1 MKKIQ
6 WKGGALLAP
15 IPPAMVTCGTEE
27 EKNVLTIAWTGI
39 INTIPP
45 KTYISVR
52 PSRHSYRL
60 IKENG
65 EFVINLT
72 TSSMIRAADFCGVR
86 SGKDLDKFEA
96 CGLETEPGFTVKA
109 PVLSQS
115 PVSLECRVTQIIPL
129 GSHDMFLA
137 DITAVDVDPQYLDEN
152 GKLCLSRSH
161 LAAFA
166 HGEYFELGK
175 KIGSFGFS
183 VQKKRKKNPHLR
195 KKK

>member
-1 MKKIQ
+1 M
-6 WKGGALLAP
+6 LAP

-96 CGLETEPGFTVKA
+96 CGFETEPGFTVKA

-183 VQKKRKKNPHLR
+183 VRKKRKKNPHLR

>member
-1 MKKIQ
+1 M
-6 WKGGALLAP
+6 LAP
-15 IPPAMVTCGTEE
+15 IPPAMVSCGTEE

>member
-1 MKKIQ
+1 M
-6 WKGGALLAP
+6 LAP

-137 DITAVDVDPQYLDEN
+137 DITAVDVDPQYLDKN

-183 VQKKRKKNPHLR
+183 VRKKRKKNPHLR

>member
-1 MKKIQ
+1 M
-6 WKGGALLAP
+6 LAP

>member
-137 DITAVDVDPQYLDEN
+137 DITAVDVDPQYLDKN

-183 VQKKRKKNPHLR
+183 VRKKRKKNPHLR

>member
-1 MKKIQ
+1 M
-6 WKGGALLAP
+6 LAP
-15 IPPAMVTCGTEE
+15 IPPAMGTCGTEE

-183 VQKKRKKNPHLR
+183 VRKKRKKNPHLR